1 MTINDTQ
8 NKINTLFGATPSTTK
23 TENSAALSTFEE
35 EFQKQLASNSSTN
48 SNPNKP
54 AATELSESDAMVEE
68 FKNTLG
74 KKGALTFLQDYNADK
89 IQKIL
94 DEKKAELMDKLGLN
108 NDSTQPALTGDA
120 RSEALSTL
128 DQMMSDFKKQLME
141 KLNADDKLS
150 QQNTM
155 LSTFLQKMS

>member
-1 MTINDTQ
+1 
-8 NKINTLFGATPSTTK
+8 
-23 TENSAALSTFEE
+23 
-35 EFQKQLASNSSTN
+35 
-48 SNPNKP
+48 
-54 AATELSESDAMVEE
+54 MVEE

-94 DEKKAELMDKLGLN
+94 DEKKAELMDKLGLS
-108 NDSTQPALTGDA
+108 DSAQPSLTGDA

-128 DQMMSDFKKQLME
+128 DQMMSDFQKQLME

>member
-8 NKINTLFGATPSTTK
+8 NKINTLFGTTLSTTK
-23 TENSAALSTFEE
+23 SESSTALSPFEE
-35 EFQKQLASNSSTN
+35 EFQKQLASNSNTN

-54 AATELSESDAMVEE
+54 AATEKSESDAMVEE

-94 DEKKAELMDKLGLN
+94 DEKKAELMDKLGLS
-108 NDSTQPALTGDA
+108 DSTQPSLTGDT

-128 DQMMSDFKKQLME
+128 DQMMSDFQKQLME